1 MSELNGMAGRVTRR
15 AARTK
20 AEDVGPPPATG
31 DGESRPA
38 RAHKPRSGGGRA
50 PAAAKGDPLQRW
62 AYAGV
67 GLSLGLSGWLNGL
80 AFSAAAPSPV
90 HGWALGVSIPVAVLI
105 FSRVA
110 ALCYGRG
117 RRPLA
122 HCGAVA
128 CLSILLLS
136 VQHCA
141 VSIARLT
148 GEHVLLAGLMA
159 RAIDAGLVACELATV
174 TPRK

>member
-1 MSELNGMAGRVTRR
+1 MSELNGTAAGRVTRR
-15 AARTK
+15 AGRTR
-20 AEDVGPPPATG
+20 AEGA
-31 DGESRPA
+31 EAEPA
-38 RAHKPRSGGGRA
+38 RARKPRAGGRA
-50 PAAAKGDPLQRW
+50 AAGPKGDPLTRW

-67 GLSLGLSGWLNGL
+67 GLTLGLSGWLNGL

-105 FSRVA
+105 FSRVS

-117 RRPLA
+117 RRGLA
-122 HCGAVA
+122 YAGAVA

-159 RAIDAGLVACELATV
+159 LAIDAGLVACELATV
-174 TPRK
+174 TPRR

>member
-1 MSELNGMAGRVTRR
+1 MSELNGTATRVTRR
-15 AARTK
+15 AARVKTAD
-20 AEDVGPPPATG
+20 AEITPTG
-31 DGESRPA
+31 EAEARPA
-38 RAHKPRSGGGRA
+38 RARKPRSGAG
-50 PAAAKGDPLQRW
+50 AAAGLKGDPLKRW

-67 GLSLGLSGWLNGL
+67 GLTLGLSGWLNGL

-110 ALCYGRG
+110 ALCYGCG
-117 RRPLA
+117 RRELA
-122 HCGAVA
+122 YVGAVA

-136 VQHCA
+136 AQHCA

-148 GEHVLLAGLMA
+148 GEHVFLAGLMA
-159 RAIDAGLVACELATV
+159 LAIDAGLVACELATV
-174 TPRK
+174 TPKR